1 MSQNRLFAQIVE
13 EVSKCSTAEEAVALK
28 DSLLEEDISKDKLV
42 LACIA
47 ASVKNRREADGL
59 WDSLFETITRGADIV
74 SLPADTLK
82 QLLK

>member
-1 MSQNRLFAQIVE
+1 MSQIRLFEQIIE

-28 DSLLEEDISKDKLV
+28 GSLLEEDISKDMLV

-47 ASVKNRREADGL
+47 ASVRNRREADSL
-59 WDSLFETITRGADIV
+59 RDSLIETVTRGADFV
-74 SLPADTLK
+74 SLPTDTLK